1 MAATHKG
8 APLPAFPIASSLRVA
23 HPDREELAVSPRVSL
38 AETGIPDFSGHA
50 LLLPGCVPGLTHDFH
65 SLMTRG

>member
-8 APLPAFPIASSLRVA
+8 PPPCLPNSQLFESRPLRS
-23 HPDREELAVSPRVSL
+23 EERAVSPRVSL
-38 AETGIPDFSGHA
+38 AETGIPDFSGHV